1 MSLSKGDTALAVRQR
16 DGHLRFLFPIH
27 HDSPI
32 IMRAVSL
39 LAMCLLMGLLGVSS
53 PAASLADDLT
63 PLPPVSRVEVVL
75 ANEYRGQVAVLKDE
89 FTQSG
94 MPNVHFQFAKRGQPP
109 QNIGLGRDVPADKA
123 REAIRLALK
132 YNLGI
137 GILLPERL
145 FPPRFI
151 TIASS
156 NYDDT
161 VEYPIDQASLV
172 KLQDPNLS
180 TEAFHRLYREL
191 TSIPLEPKGRNLGRA
206 Y

>member
-1 MSLSKGDTALAVRQR
+1 MICADEGM
-16 DGHLRFLFPIH
+16 P
-27 HDSPI
+27 
-32 IMRAVSL
+32 
-39 LAMCLLMGLLGVSS
+39 VSS
-53 PAASLADDLT
+53 
-63 PLPPVSRVEVVL
+63 VNRVEAVL
-75 ANEYRGQVAVLKDE
+75 AHEYQDQVAALKED
-89 FTQSG
+89 FAQAG
-94 MPNVHFQFAKRGQPP
+94 MLNVHFQFFKRGQPP

-132 YNLGI
+132 YNGGI

-161 VEYPIDQASLV
+161 VEYPIDQGTLMR
-172 KLQDPNLS
+172 LQDLSLS
-180 TEAFHRLYREL
+180 TEAFHRLYREI
-191 TSIPLEPKGRNLGRA
+191 TSVPLEPKGRNLGRP

>member
-1 MSLSKGDTALAVRQR
+1 MTRTANLVAICVLSGLMPV
-16 DGHLRFLFPIH
+16 GHP
-27 HDSPI
+27 
-32 IMRAVSL
+32 A
-39 LAMCLLMGLLGVSS
+39 SS
-53 PAASLADDLT
+53 SADQT
-63 PLPPVSRVEVVL
+63 VPLPAVSRVEVVL
-75 ANEYRGQVAVLKDE
+75 ANEYRDQVASLKEE
-89 FTQSG
+89 FARAG
-94 MPNVHFQFAKRGQPP
+94 MANVHFQFAKRGQPP

-123 REAIRLALK
+123 REAIRLAIK

-161 VEYPIDQASLV
+161 VEYPIDQTALV
-172 KLQDPNLS
+172 KLQDPDLS

-191 TSIPLEPKGRNLGRA
+191 TSIPLAPKGRNLGSP

>member
-1 MSLSKGDTALAVRQR
+1 MRLWP
-16 DGHLRFLFPIH
+16 H
-27 HDSPI
+27 I
-32 IMRAVSL
+32 I
-39 LAMCLLMGLLGVSS
+39 GLLLIALVSEMS
-53 PAASLADDLT
+53 VLAAFGEKPVAPT
-63 PLPPVSRVEVVL
+63 VSRVEVVL
-75 ANEYRGQVAVLKDE
+75 AYHFRDREAELKNEFAQAGLA
-89 FTQSG
+89 
-94 MPNVHFQFAKRGQPP
+94 NAHFQFARMGQPP
-109 QNIGLGRDVPADKA
+109 QNIGMGREVPADKA

-132 YNLGI
+132 YNLGV

-161 VEYPIDQASLV
+161 VEYPIDHTILTT
-172 KLQDPNLS
+172 LQNPELT

-191 TSIPLEPKGRNLGRA
+191 TSAVIIPKGH